1 MELFDDLMESEVTIV
16 VPYIKPIIELMMTVA
31 AEKQLDDG
39 ARIKAIVF
47 LGMVVKMKKKTVIKV
62 GFVIALYF
70 SCHFFK
76 ALGKI
81 LFFLFFERLTSPSV
95 VSETT
100 TTPTFLFRN
109 KIQG

>member
-1 MELFDDLMESEVTIV
+1 MYIRHLKEFYVYVRACEAMELFDDLMESEVTIV

-62 GFVIALYF
+62 GL
-70 SCHFFK
+70 
-76 ALGKI
+76 
-81 LFFLFFERLTSPSV
+81 
-95 VSETT
+95 
-100 TTPTFLFRN
+100 
-109 KIQG
+109 

>member
-81 LFFLFFERLTSPSV
+81 FFFC
-95 VSETT
+95 
-100 TTPTFLFRN
+100 FLRD
-109 KIQG
+109 

>member
-1 MELFDDLMESEVTIV
+1 MYIRHLKEFYVYVMNRACEAMELFDDLMESEVTIV

-62 GFVIALYF
+62 GL
-70 SCHFFK
+70 
-76 ALGKI
+76 
-81 LFFLFFERLTSPSV
+81 
-95 VSETT
+95 
-100 TTPTFLFRN
+100 
-109 KIQG
+109 